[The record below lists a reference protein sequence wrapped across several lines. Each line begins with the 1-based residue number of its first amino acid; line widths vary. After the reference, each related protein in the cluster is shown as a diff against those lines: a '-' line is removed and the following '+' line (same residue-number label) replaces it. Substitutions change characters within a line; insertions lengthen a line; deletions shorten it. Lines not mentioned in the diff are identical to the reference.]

1 MVVYIIQITAYL
13 DEYEIDDTSIINVV
27 DTEAKAKEYC
37 DRENSKH
44 HDTNIHYFYNEY
56 QVE

>member
-37 DRENSKH
+37 NKKKQQASW
-44 HDTNIHYFYNEY
+44 Y
-56 QVE
+56 QYSLFL